1 MITTSFNKIAKAVAS
16 KTGWIT
22 STVDGTPDEIIQ
34 KTTILQVLIF
44 ILMDTEQI
52 QVDLDCHHRQV
63 TFGQLMMQEVE
74 ILLECY

>member
-1 MITTSFNKIAKAVAS
+1 MERL
-16 KTGWIT
+16 
-22 STVDGTPDEIIQ
+22 EIIQ

-63 TFGQLMMQEVE
+63 TFGQLMMQEAE
-74 ILLECY
+74 ILLERY